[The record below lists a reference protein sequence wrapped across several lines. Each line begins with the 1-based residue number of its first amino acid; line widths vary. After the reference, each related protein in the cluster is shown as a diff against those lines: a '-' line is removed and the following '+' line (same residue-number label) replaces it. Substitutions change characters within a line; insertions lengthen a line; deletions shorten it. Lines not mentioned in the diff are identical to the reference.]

1 MRWFKPL
8 AVSLCLAAS
17 TAGAAAPEVIITP
30 QSSQFPFVTLTVNV
44 RDRATGKRIGGLT
57 REAFSVREDMN
68 LGELISFEEQRTEG
82 TATRSPVDVVFV
94 FDETGSM
101 SEEIA
106 GLVERS
112 RQFADIL
119 GNSGFDFRL
128 ALVSYS
134 DRVER
139 VVPYTS
145 DVDEFKRQLS
155 KLTAGGGG
163 DEPENQLD
171 ALIEASKLPHRPG
184 AKKVFLLITDASFHS
199 GDGVT
204 SRTAQGVVETLQP
217 KGVQLHVVGPD
228 LEPYHWMPGK
238 LGGTFFD
245 KDAGD
250 FREIVRSLAGGVA
263 VNYVVSY
270 RSPRPQDD
278 ATRRA
283 VEVRVKV
290 GKDTGLDV
298 TQYQA
303 PSWITASSRM
313 DFFAGEE
320 SRYAPM
326 HVVDGSPETSW
337 AEGVP
342 GQGIG
347 EWLHM
352 RFEKEEAVSR
362 IALTPPP
369 AGHGSPKE
377 VRLTLGAFS
386 KVVTLEK
393 NKGRQE
399 FELSP
404 EVKAG
409 SLELEVVS
417 VHGGSDLTGLSEV
430 EVYAGSPPVLLERIA
445 RSRRSVAAVENADSL
460 NKKGEQLYH
469 QGKLKESIAL
479 YQQAV
484 DKNPA
489 HAQAYSNLGLAYQKV
504 GDFPNAIWANRK
516 AISLARGSG
525 KNGVMASS
533 YYNIARI
540 FEAQGDWKQAEQNF
554 WWANQSRPMK
564 VYDDALARM
573 QRKQAEA
580 AK

>member
-8 AVSLCLAAS
+8 AVSLCFAAS

-30 QSSQFPFVTLTVNV
+30 QSGQFPFVTLTVNV
-44 RDRATGKRIGGLT
+44 RDRATGKRVGGLT
-57 REAFSVREDMN
+57 REAFSIREDMVP
-68 LGELISFEEQRTEG
+68 GELVSFEEQRVEG
-82 TATRSPVDVVFV
+82 TATGSPVDVVFV

-101 SEEIA
+101 GEEIT

-139 VVPYTS
+139 VVQYTS
-145 DVDEFKRQLS
+145 NVEEFKRQLS
-155 KLTAGGGG
+155 KLTASGGG

-171 ALIEASKLPHRPG
+171 ALIEAAKLPHRPE

-199 GDGVT
+199 SDKVT
-204 SRTAQGVVETLQP
+204 SRTAQGVVESLQP

-228 LEPYHWMPGK
+228 LEPYHWMPAK

-313 DFFAGEE
+313 DFFSGEE
-320 SRYAPM
+320 SRYAPV
-326 HVVDGSPETSW
+326 HVVDGSPDTFW

-342 GQGIG
+342 GPGIG
-347 EWLHM
+347 EWLHL
-352 RFEKEEAVSR
+352 RFEKEERVSR
-362 IALTPPP
+362 VALTPPP

-377 VRLTLGAFS
+377 VRLTLGTFS

-393 NKGRQE
+393 GGGRQE
-399 FELSP
+399 FELSSSEP
-404 EVKAG
+404 AG

-417 VHGGSDLTGLSEV
+417 VHGGSDLTGLAEV
-430 EVYAGSPPVLLERIA
+430 EVYAGSPPVLLERLA
-445 RSRRSVAAVENADSL
+445 RSRRTVATVESADSL

-469 QGKLKESIAL
+469 QGKLKESIAH

-484 DKNPA
+484 DKNPE
-489 HAQAYSNLGLAYQKV
+489 HAQAYSNLGLAYQKT

-525 KNGVMASS
+525 KSGVMASS

-564 VYDDALARM
+564 VYGDAIARM

>member
-1 MRWFKPL
+1 MRWFKSL
-8 AVSLCLAAS
+8 SVSLCLAAS

-30 QSSQFPFVTLTVNV
+30 QSSQFPIVKLTVNV
-44 RDRATGKRIGGLT
+44 RDRATGKRVGGLT
-57 REAFSVREDMN
+57 REAFSLREDMVP
-68 LGELISFEEQRTEG
+68 GEIVSFEEQRQEG
-82 TATRSPVDVVFV
+82 TASKEPVDVVFV

-101 SEEIA
+101 GEELA

-139 VVPYTS
+139 VSGYTS
-145 DVDEFKRQLS
+145 DVEAFKRQLS
-155 KLTAGGGG
+155 KLQAHGGD

-199 GDGVT
+199 NDSVS
-204 SRTAQGVVETLQP
+204 SRTAKGVVEVLQS

-228 LEPYHWMPGK
+228 LEPYHWMPGR
-238 LGGTFFD
+238 LGGSFFD
-245 KDAGD
+245 KDSGD
-250 FREIVRSLAGGVA
+250 FQEIVRSLAGGVA

-270 RSPRPQDD
+270 RSPRPADD

-290 GKDTGLDV
+290 GKDSGLDV

-303 PSWITASSRM
+303 PSWVTASSRM

-320 SRYAPM
+320 SRYAPL
-326 HVVDGSPETSW
+326 HVVDGSPETVW

-342 GQGIG
+342 GPGVG
-347 EWLHM
+347 EWLNL
-352 RFEKEEAVSR
+352 RFEKEESVSR
-362 IALTPPP
+362 VALTPPP
-369 AGHGSPKE
+369 AGYGCPKE
-377 VRLTLGAFS
+377 VRLTLGSFS

-393 NKGRQE
+393 GKGKQE
-399 FELSP
+399 FEISP
-404 EVKAG
+404 AVTAG
-409 SLELEVVS
+409 SLELELVS
-417 VHGGSDLTGLSEV
+417 VHEGSDLTGLAEV
-430 EVYAGSPPVLLERIA
+430 EVYTGSTPALLERIS
-445 RSRRSVAAVENADSL
+445 RSRRTVAAVESADSL

-469 QGKLKESIAL
+469 QGKLRESITL
-479 YQQAV
+479 YQQAI
-484 DKNPA
+484 DKDPA
-489 HAQAYSNLGLAYQKV
+489 HAQAFSNLGLSYQKV
-504 GDFPNAIWANRK
+504 GDLPNAIWANRK
-516 AISLARGSG
+516 AIALARGSG

-554 WWANQSRPMK
+554 WWARQNRSMK
-564 VYDDALARM
+564 VYDDAILRM

-580 AK
+580 AE